1 MQKFTFFKVANKWLV
16 DLPTWAG
23 SLDDLQMVAGADTFL
38 DEMAH
43 GNSVVSIELST
54 SPVNNA
60 RYVLI
65 KQTEDSVGG
74 TYRADNIKYSIWLC
88 NVTKFVFGCHPDT
101 IYISNITIFCNC
113 EDTSLPKPIEDGEFN
128 ELNI

>member
-1 MQKFTFFKVANKWLV
+1 
-16 DLPTWAG
+16 
-23 SLDDLQMVAGADTFL
+23 MVAGADTFL

-43 GNSVVSIELST
+43 GNSVISIELST

-65 KQTEDSVGG
+65 KQNEDSVGG
-74 TYRADNIKYSIWLC
+74 TYRANNINYSIGLC

-113 EDTSLPKPIEDGEFN
+113 EDPSFPKPIGNGEFEDFN
-128 ELNI
+128 E